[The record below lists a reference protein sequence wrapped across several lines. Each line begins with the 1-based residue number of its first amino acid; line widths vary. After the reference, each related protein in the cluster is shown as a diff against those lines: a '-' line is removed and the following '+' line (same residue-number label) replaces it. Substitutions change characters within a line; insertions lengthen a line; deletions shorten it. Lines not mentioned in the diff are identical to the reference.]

1 MRRPSKSALIAV
13 TLLGHCL
20 VLAGLVASYES
31 VMRLGEEVR
40 FRCSAYDPYD
50 PLRGRYLQASVVE
63 TCTNVPPSAEG
74 ETPLR
79 GVRESGLVAKVER
92 ADGSNGLFRV
102 VQVADRPLDDG
113 LWVSPKS
120 VSFNTRGGVQ
130 YGPDA
135 PLEAS
140 VSFPDRLFLNEKL
153 ASTAD
158 GLLRK
163 KSDRAVAVYRA
174 WRGRIVLVDI
184 EIDGESVVS
193 ATRREVSERR

>member
-102 VQVADRPLDDG
+102 VQVADRPRDDG

-130 YGPDA
+130 YG
-135 PLEAS
+135 LEAS